1 MSFVVAATIVTK
13 VVVDEKKQNM
23 AAEEAKSA
31 LFEVHEKRLFLD
43 KRTLFVFDHTYKIRK
58 AVVWIT
64 EWKWFERFIILCIIL
79 NSICLAIADYKT
91 RLKADNY
98 KSNREK
104 ELQII
109 DNVLTAVFI
118 AEFLL
123 KLVSRGAFLHK
134 TAYLKDPWNWLDFL
148 VVIISVLGLFNL
160 GNKGLRAL
168 RTFRVLRPLKT
179 INAVPRIRAQIN
191 VLILSIPGLVNTLLF
206 LTFIFL
212 IFSILGSQSFAGGQ
226 YKYCRM
232 TEEPTIVRD
241 ELN

>member
-1 MSFVVAATIVTK
+1 M
-13 VVVDEKKQNM
+13 
-23 AAEEAKSA
+23 
-31 LFEVHEKRLFLD
+31 
-43 KRTLFVFDHTYKIRK
+43 
-58 AVVWIT
+58 
-64 EWKWFERFIILCIIL
+64 
-79 NSICLAIADYKT
+79 
-91 RLKADNY
+91 
-98 KSNREK
+98 
-104 ELQII
+104 
-109 DNVLTAVFI
+109 LTAVFI

-123 KLVSRGAFLHK
+123 KLTSRGAFLHK
-134 TAYLKDPWNWLDFL
+134 TAYLKDPWNWLDFV

-232 TEEPTIVRD
+232 IEAPTIVRD
-241 ELN
+241 ELNQIVSYSWPIVDTFSQLCVDDNSCKNLIQSYGPSNLEVYKCG